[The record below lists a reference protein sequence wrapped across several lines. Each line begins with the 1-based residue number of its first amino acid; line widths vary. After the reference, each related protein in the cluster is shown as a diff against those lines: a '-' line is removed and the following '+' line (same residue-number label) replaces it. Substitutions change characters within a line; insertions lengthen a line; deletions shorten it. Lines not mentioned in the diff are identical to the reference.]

1 MNRLQSIQLLGFRD
15 NVHVAHWQAPR
26 KTNEHATLG
35 DLYDSILGKIDEL
48 TELALARDGNLEFPA
63 GTIGIMNRAPYAE
76 LLGSA
81 LTLLAEIRA
90 TFTAGTEGSRGS
102 SPKTYRTRSSLHRA
116 SIHPSTSRAR

>member
-90 TFTAGTEGSRGS
+90 TFTAGNDDDCLNVIADIAADIR
-102 SPKTYRTRSSLHRA
+102 RA
-116 SIHPSTSRAR
+116 GYKLEVTLP